1 MNATRTP
8 RNFLSQLD
16 ASAAAR
22 LLSMTADVALFVD
35 KGGVIR
41 DVSVG
46 SEDLASEGYGRWVGH
61 SWAETVTPESR
72 PKVEALL
79 KDAGSGE
86 VPAWRHVNH
95 PSAQGADVPVLY
107 SAIRVDRKG
116 SVVAVGRSLRA
127 ASVLQQRLV
136 EAQQSLERDY
146 MRMRQAETRYR
157 LLFQTASEA
166 ILVVDAATLAVLEA
180 NPAAVRIMGNGAR
193 GLVGR
198 TFPEGFDERSTQA
211 IQTLISTVRAAGQ
224 GEDIRVRVAESG
236 REFLVSASLF
246 RQGSAA
252 YFLVR
257 LAAPAADVAGGAA
270 PRQESA
276 LLRALEQMP
285 DGFVLTEPDGRVIS
299 ANRAFLE
306 LVQVA
311 AEEQVRGRSLDQWL
325 GRSRVDLNVL
335 IANLRQ
341 HGSVRLFAT
350 TMQGEFGAESEV
362 EISAVAA
369 TEAEVPCLG
378 FAIRSVGRRLSPPS
392 SRVGRELPR
401 SVEQLTELIG
411 RVPLKDIVRETADA
425 IERLCIEAALK
436 LTGDNRASAAEMLGL
451 SRQSLYVKL
460 HRYGLGDL
468 GAEDAG

>member
-1 MNATRTP
+1 MNATRTA
-8 RNFLSQLD
+8 RNFFSQLD
-16 ASAAAR
+16 PKAAAR
-22 LLSMTADVALFVD
+22 LLSLAADVALVVD

-46 SEDLASEGYGRWVGH
+46 SEDLAAEGYGRWVGQ
-61 SWAETVTPESR
+61 SWTETVTPESR

-79 KDAGSGE
+79 KDAEAGE
-86 VPAWRHVNH
+86 APSWRHVNH

-166 ILVVDAATLAVLEA
+166 LLVVDAASMAVLEA
-180 NPAAVRIMGNGAR
+180 NPAAVRTMGNGTR

-211 IQTLISTVRAAGQ
+211 IQTLLSTVRAAGH
-224 GEDIRVRVAESG
+224 GEDVRVRMPHAG

-246 RQGSAA
+246 RQGPAA

-257 LAAPAADVAGGAA
+257 LTPLVAEAAAA

-276 LLRALEQMP
+276 LLRAIEQMP
-285 DGFVLTEPDGRVIS
+285 DGFVVTEPDGRVVS

-311 AEEQVRGRSLDQWL
+311 TEEQVRGKSLEQWL

-341 HGSVRLFAT
+341 HGAVRLFAT
-350 TMQGEFGAESEV
+350 TIQGEFGAESEV

-369 TEAEVPCLG
+369 TDAEVPCLG
-378 FAIRSVGRRLSPPS
+378 FAVRSVGRRLSPLS
-392 SRVGRELPR
+392 ARVGRELPR